1 MRIKKELKIKIL
13 NQRIKKL
20 AQFQLNPVQGLK
32 NPQGRRVSK
41 YQLKNFNNK
50 IFFKDKLKF
59 PLTISTSS
67 NSGKFSSDFVYL
79 KKNNLHFNRGNLTL
93 SNPMVLFQRL
103 SRLTTS
109 YSLLRML
116 KK

>member
-1 MRIKKELKIKIL
+1 
-13 NQRIKKL
+13 L
-20 AQFQLNPVQGLK
+20 ASFQLNPVQGLK

-59 PLTISTSS
+59 PLTISTSLADEKVSS
-67 NSGKFSSDFVYL
+67 NFVYL
-79 KKNNLHFNRGNLTL
+79 KHNNLHFNREKLTL
-93 SNPMVLFQRL
+93 SNPMVLFQKL

-109 YSLLRML
+109 FSLLRML